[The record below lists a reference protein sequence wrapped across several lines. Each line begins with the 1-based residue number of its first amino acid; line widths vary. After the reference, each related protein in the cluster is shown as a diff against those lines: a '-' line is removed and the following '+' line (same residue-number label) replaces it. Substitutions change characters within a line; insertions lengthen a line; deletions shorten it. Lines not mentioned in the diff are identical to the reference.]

1 MRFFTELFQNKTLFC
16 VSTAWF
22 VAQAIKILIQGIRD
36 KDWSFRYFFNSGG
49 MPSSHSASVAA
60 LAVMVG
66 YCEGYDSPVFAASV
80 LLMFIV
86 MYDAAGV
93 RRETGRQGKA
103 LNSLADFFKLEDE
116 LIPAKG
122 LKEQVGHSPLQVIAG
137 GLLGVLC
144 AVLFIIF

>member
-16 VSTAWF
+16 VAVAWF
-22 VAQAIKILIQGIRD
+22 VAQAVKILIQGIRD
-36 KDWSFRYFFNSGG
+36 NDWSFRYFFSSGG

-60 LAVMVG
+60 LAVMTG
-66 YCEGYDSPVFAASV
+66 YYEGYDSAIFAV
-80 LLMFIV
+80 TFLFMFVV

-93 RRETGRQGKA
+93 RLETGRQGKA

-122 LKEQVGHSPLQVIAG
+122 LKEQVGHSPLQVFAG
-137 GLLGVLC
+137 GLVGILC
-144 AVLFIIF
+144 AVLFIII